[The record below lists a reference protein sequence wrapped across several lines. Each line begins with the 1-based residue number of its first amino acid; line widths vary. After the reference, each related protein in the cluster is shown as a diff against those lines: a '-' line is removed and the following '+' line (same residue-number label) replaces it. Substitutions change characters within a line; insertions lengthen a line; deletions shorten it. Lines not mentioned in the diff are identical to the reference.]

1 MAILD
6 TLFGAVARAADILG
20 VDRDFKENVLA
31 AKERLAPMQIG
42 RKGNLQEWLEDWD
55 ETEKSHRHISGLWG
69 LFPGNQVSARRTP
82 EFAEGARI
90 VLEQRGL
97 PGNGWA
103 SAWKAACWAR
113 LGDGA
118 KALENFTYAMRN
130 YTTDSLFSICSRA
143 MQVDGSFGMS
153 AAVAE
158 MLLQS
163 HEDELTLLPALPA
176 SWKDGEVRG
185 LVARGG
191 IEVDMR
197 WKDGRIERAT
207 ILSRNGNPCRVRTA
221 VPLNIDARGR
231 TVSVQRSEPDTI
243 EFKTEPG
250 VRYTLTPEGRLTSR

>member
-1 MAILD
+1 MAILNE
-6 TLFGAVARAADILG
+6 LFGSVAEAADVLG
-20 VDRDFKENVLA
+20 VDRDFKARVLA
-31 AKERLAPMQIG
+31 AKSKLAPMQIG

-69 LFPGNQVSARRTP
+69 LFPGRQISARRTP
-82 EFAEGARI
+82 QFAEGSKV

-118 KALENFTYAMRN
+118 KALENFTYAMHQ
-130 YTTDSLFSICSRA
+130 YTTNSLFSICSRA

-163 HEDELTLLPALPA
+163 HENELAFLPALPA
-176 SWKDGEVRG
+176 AWKDGEVKG

-191 IEVDMR
+191 FEVGLR
-197 WKDGRIERAT
+197 WKDGRITEVTLHSKLGR
-207 ILSRNGNPCRVRTA
+207 PCRVRSA
-221 VPLNIDARGR
+221 VPLKVTVRGPVR
-231 TVSVQRSEPDTI
+231 VRPPAGAGPHRVQDRA
-243 EFKTEPG
+243 
-250 VRYTLTPEGRLTSR
+250 GRHRIR